1 MKIGVVRCGAMGSI
15 YAGLLAA
22 AGNDVL
28 VVDPWETH
36 VQAIGANG
44 LRVEGASGNRV
55 VRVRAVTAAP
65 EEPMDLVIIA
75 AKAAQVA
82 NAAREA
88 RRLLGPDTVVLT
100 IQNGLGSADT
110 VAEAVGAERLAVG
123 IAAAFGSSIRA
134 PGHVYHHGME
144 IVRIGAH
151 AGLDHARIEAVAAL
165 WRAAGFKAEAVSN
178 VAVMQWEK
186 LICNVAYSA
195 LCALTGLTIGQV
207 RDDPDVGPVSRAAA
221 VEAWQI
227 ARARGVAISVTD
239 PVAHVREFGAR
250 IPNAKPSVMLDFENK
265 RVSEI
270 DVINGAVPREA
281 AKVGRDAPVNATLT
295 ALLKQKER
303 SFAT

>member
-22 AGNDVL
+22 AGNNVL
-28 VVDPWETH
+28 VVDPWEAH
-36 VQAIGANG
+36 VRAIGANG
-44 LRVEGASGNRV
+44 LHVEGASGNRV

-75 AKAAQVA
+75 AKAAQVGH
-82 NAAREA
+82 AAQEA

-110 VAEAVGAERLAVG
+110 VAEAVGAERLAIG

-134 PGHVYHHGME
+134 PGHVHHHGME

-178 VAVMQWEK
+178 VAAMQWEK

-221 VEAWQI
+221 TEAWQI

-239 PVAHVREFGAR
+239 AVAHVREFGAR
-250 IPNAKPSVMLDFENK
+250 IPNAKPSVLLDFENK

-295 ALLKQKER
+295 ALVKQKER
-303 SFAT
+303 GFAA